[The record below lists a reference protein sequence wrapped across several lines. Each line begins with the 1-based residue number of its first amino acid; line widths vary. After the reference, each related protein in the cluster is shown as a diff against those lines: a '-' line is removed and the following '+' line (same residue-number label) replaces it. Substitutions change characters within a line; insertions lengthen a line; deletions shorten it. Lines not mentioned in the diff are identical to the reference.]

1 MVAQSR
7 LVLFC
12 EKFIEGGWLA
22 ALITAPLFFNIYSSR
37 VFEPDKIT
45 LLRSI
50 ALAMAVAWLILR
62 AERLRTRGMNKP
74 GFSPSR
80 SLAEKPGLSLSSR
93 LKTWAQR
100 LSGKNPL
107 TLPALL
113 LIGAFVLSTLASVSP
128 TVSFFGSYQRLQG
141 FYTTLAYLVIF
152 FMAASH
158 IRTRQQIERALS
170 VTLLA
175 GFVVAFYGIIQHS
188 FLDPLPWVGDVT
200 TRVASNLGNSIFIG
214 AYLILTI
221 PLAIARLIDN
231 SSRTTSEFET
241 PRDWRLYSIG
251 AIGSVAAFAAAWGL
265 SFDLGARQLIESSY
279 TGVLTPVQL
288 SAARGSFDVAL
299 LITVVILLGWIGAA
313 ILLNK
318 PLAGFALTGIYALI
332 LAIIVVA
339 VLFSQSRGPLLGLL
353 GSLYAIALLSPIAL
367 GSVGPAV
374 VLLVLLGGPVT
385 LVILLA
391 LSRVRGTRKIPLV
404 AIGTAVVV
412 LALLA
417 LLNLP
422 NSPLERLRELPYVGR
437 LGRVFELEGG
447 TGRVRVLIW
456 QGALKLVTPHAPL
469 WSPLTGDDPLNLV
482 RLLIG
487 YGPETMYVAYNQ
499 FYPPELGQLESRSAT
514 PDRSHN
520 ETFDALVTTG
530 LFGFIAENLV
540 FLTLFYYA
548 LKWLDFIS
556 SARQRNVFI
565 ALWYGTGIVLTLL
578 FGAVM
583 GWHFVGVALPAGM
596 ILGFFIYL
604 VGIALVR
611 GNSLAPALGTGRA
624 LWLIALVA
632 VFIAHFIEIHF
643 GIAIVSTRT
652 YFWFLA
658 AVFVAIGTG
667 SVPDLAPRVA
677 VATSPEVKIAPEPAA
692 VPTEAIG
699 SKSRRKRTRS
709 TVSTTAATKTMPLTP
724 RRERAREISTAPLI
738 TFAFL
743 VGLTLAVMG
752 FDYINTNN
760 LRGAQG
766 ATFSALDI
774 VTSALTLKNTTE
786 GMQSSFAM
794 LWLFVGTLLL
804 GTGIGVAEWG
814 RAARLARRDWLT
826 AIGLVV
832 ILALAIFSSL
842 VFYHVLLIATT
853 GPNLIDAIGA
863 AVQLFTLFVLVIM
876 TIVAIT
882 LLFDEALPPAWVN
895 RPTNW
900 VVAPLLIV
908 IAAVLIMSTNV
919 DPIRAD
925 IIYKQALAL
934 GGENATTAIS
944 LYRRALDLQPFQ
956 DYYLLFLGRGY
967 LDAAKFAPDAAQQQ
981 TYLQDAEQVLTR
993 ARELNPLNTDH
1004 SANLARLMQA
1014 RAILTPNVT
1023 EKTKALKESA
1033 EYFEQATRLSPN
1045 TVHLYDQHAQALLDY
1060 QAALREQKE
1069 TATADEVRADVQATL
1084 DRALQIDP
1092 TFCFTYAVRA
1102 QSAEDWHTKT
1112 TNALDAL
1119 RLAPRCGDVFEGE
1132 GRSIAAQVLA
1142 AAGDQAVEAGN
1153 GAQYETL
1160 LQEAAQATPSLELYT
1175 TLANY
1180 YSKAGQIPQ
1189 AVQAVNDALKY
1200 VPENDPQTR
1209 KRYEDFKFTLG
1220 ELQKLTQAVAASPN
1234 DSETHRALAKLWLAR
1249 GQNAFALS
1257 EFQQVLRLKPSDYEA
1272 QRNVTLLLIAGDHL
1286 PEATAALS
1294 TALPLAPATDRAFWE
1309 QLQSVVNGIQDGQT
1323 DRAFAALDQMTRT
1336 LDKNDLA
1343 AVSALRALAEKLKG
1357 AG

>member
-1 MVAQSR
+1 MVPQSR

-45 LLRSI
+45 LLRSV
-50 ALAMAVAWLILR
+50 ALAMVVAWLILR
-62 AERLRTRGMNKP
+62 AERLRAGSVNK
-74 GFSPSR
+74 
-80 SLAEKPGLSLSSR
+80 AGLSLSAR
-93 LKTWAQR
+93 LWSWARR
-100 LSGKNPL
+100 LSDDNPL

-113 LIGAFVLSTLASVSP
+113 LIGAFTISTLASVSP

-152 FMAASH
+152 FMAASL
-158 IRTRQQIERALS
+158 IRTRQQIDRAIS

-221 PLAIARLIDN
+221 PLAIARLIDH
-231 SSRTTSEFET
+231 SDHSASQFAS
-241 PRDWRLYSIG
+241 PRDRLLFYAGVMGSIL
-251 AIGSVAAFAAAWGL
+251 VFTAAWGL

-288 SAARGSFDVAL
+288 SAAQGSFDVAL
-299 LITVVILLGWIGAA
+299 VITVVVLLGWLVAA
-313 ILLNK
+313 IFLK
-318 PLAGFALTGIYALI
+318 KRIAGFVLSGIYALI
-332 LAIIVVA
+332 LSIVVVA

-353 GSLYAIALLSPIAL
+353 GGLFTFGVLVALVRGARKLALGAVGAAGALL
-367 GSVGPAV
+367 VF
-374 VLLVLLGGPVT
+374 
-385 LVILLA
+385 LA
-391 LSRVRGTRKIPLV
+391 F
-404 AIGTAVVV
+404 
-412 LALLA
+412 
-417 LLNLP
+417 LNIP
-422 NSPLERLRELPYVGR
+422 NSPLEPLREMPYVGR

-456 QGALKLVTPHAPL
+456 QGALKLVTPHVPL
-469 WSPLTGDDPLNLV
+469 WSPITGDDPLNV
-482 RLLIG
+482 IRPLIG

-530 LFGFIAENLV
+530 LFGFVAENLV
-540 FLTLFYYA
+540 FLTLFYFA
-548 LKWLDFIS
+548 LKWLGFIS
-556 SARQRNVFI
+556 SARERNVFV
-565 ALWYGTGIVLTLL
+565 ALWYGAGIVLTIL

-583 GWHFVGVALPAGM
+583 GWHFLGVALPAGM

-604 VGIALVR
+604 VGIALLR
-611 GNSLAPALGTGRA
+611 GNTLAPNLGTRRA

-632 VFIAHFIEIHF
+632 VFVAHFIEIHF

-658 AVFVAIGTG
+658 AVFVALGTG
-667 SVPDLAPRVA
+667 RVADLAPLVQEA
-677 VATSPEVKIAPEPAA
+677 YSPELSVPVEIAP
-692 VPTEAIG
+692 VPTEG
-699 SKSRRKRTRS
+699 GNKSRRKRTRS
-709 TVSTTAATKTMPLTP
+709 PVSTTAGKKTTPLAF
-724 RRERAREISTAPLI
+724 RQERSREISTAPLI

-743 VGLTLAVMG
+743 VGLVLAVMG

-766 ATFSALDI
+766 TTFSALDI
-774 VTSALTLKNTTE
+774 VTSALTLKNTTA
-786 GMQSSFAM
+786 GMQPSFAM
-794 LWLFVGTLLL
+794 LWLFIGTLFV
-804 GTGIGVAEWG
+804 GTGIGIAEWG
-814 RAARLARRDWLT
+814 RAARLALKDWLT

-882 LLFDEALPPAWVN
+882 LLFDHALPPAWVS

-900 VVAPLLIV
+900 VVVPVLILM
-908 IAAVLIMSTNV
+908 AAVLILSTNV

-956 DYYLLFLGRGY
+956 DYYLLFMGRGY
-967 LDAAKFAPDAAQQQ
+967 LDAAKFATDPTQQQ

-1014 RAILTPNVT
+1014 RAVLTPDVT
-1023 EKTKALKESA
+1023 EKIKALKQSA

-1045 TVHLYDQHAQALLDY
+1045 TVHLYNQYAQALLDY

-1069 TATADEVRADVQATL
+1069 TGAADEVRAEIRATL
-1084 DRALQIDP
+1084 DRALEIDS

-1102 QSAEDWHTKT
+1102 QSAEDWQTKT

-1132 GRSIAAQVLA
+1132 GRSIAAQALA
-1142 AAGDQAVEAGN
+1142 AAGDQAVAAGS
-1153 GAQYETL
+1153 GAQYEAL
-1160 LQEAAQATPSLELYT
+1160 LKEAATATPSIELFT

-1180 YSKAGQIPQ
+1180 YSKAGEIPQ
-1189 AVQAVNDALKY
+1189 AVQAVDDALKY
-1200 VPENDPQTR
+1200 IPENDAPTR
-1209 KRYEDFKFTLG
+1209 KRYEDFRFTLG
-1220 ELQKLTQAVAASPN
+1220 ELQKLDEAVAASPN
-1234 DSETHRALAKLWLAR
+1234 DPEAHRALAKLWLAR

-1257 EFQQVLRLKPSDYEA
+1257 EFQQVLRLKPGDYEA
-1272 QRNVTLLLIAGDHL
+1272 QRNVTLLLIANDRL
-1286 PEATAALS
+1286 PEAEATIS
-1294 TALPLAPATDRAFWE
+1294 TALQLAPATDRAFWD
-1309 QLQSVVNGIQDGQT
+1309 QLQVVVNGVQNGQS
-1323 DRAFAALDQMTRT
+1323 DSALAALDQMTKT
-1336 LDKNDLA
+1336 LDQNDRA
-1343 AVSALRALAEKLKG
+1343 AVSALRALAEKIKG